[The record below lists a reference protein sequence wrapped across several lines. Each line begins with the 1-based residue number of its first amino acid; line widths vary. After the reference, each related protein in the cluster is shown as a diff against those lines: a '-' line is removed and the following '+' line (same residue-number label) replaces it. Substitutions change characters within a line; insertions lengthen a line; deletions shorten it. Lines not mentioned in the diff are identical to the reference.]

1 MIRVLL
7 NNNRN
12 SNQVASTML
21 RFNTVIGVSN
31 QQILKRSIFMM
42 TARPSNT
49 CGQKLKITPLLQT
62 ASAAYHQRPCW
73 LLQSNEQQ
81 IICPRLTTKGFT
93 IPNQRPAGM
102 FGLSARGFA
111 KGSKGNKESARKD
124 KKKAQEKAQIN
135 EEFAGQNLDS
145 IKTDFEQALDAC

>member
-1 MIRVLL
+1 
-7 NNNRN
+7 
-12 SNQVASTML
+12 
-21 RFNTVIGVSN
+21 
-31 QQILKRSIFMM
+31 
-42 TARPSNT
+42 
-49 CGQKLKITPLLQT
+49 
-62 ASAAYHQRPCW
+62 
-73 LLQSNEQQ
+73 
-81 IICPRLTTKGFT
+81 
-93 IPNQRPAGM
+93 M